1 MADQSDMEV
10 NNQAA
15 NTGEEATTATPAN
28 SPEDDRKVFAGGLPQ
43 EAKEEDI
50 REHFS
55 QFGEIEAINLKT
67 DSATGRSRGFA
78 FIIFKTEE
86 GLQNATVNASH
97 NIKEKKVAVK
107 KAQTRPGKI
116 YVGKLKAEITDD
128 QIKTFFSQFGT
139 ISNIEQPF
147 DKTKNERKNFCF
159 ITFEKEENAKKLIKE
174 GTVYLEGHELDVK
187 TVVQKPDPRMVM
199 AAAGGYGGGWGPQY
213 GGPMGGRGGG
223 HAGGQWGGGYDGG
236 YGGAG
241 GWGGG
246 YGDAGYGYG
255 GYDGGYGGGYGG
267 GYYPPQAAGGK
278 TRGNSRGFMRGG
290 GGQGRGAGGRGGGMQ
305 RQKPY

>member
-1 MADQSDMEV
+1 MADQSADMEV
-10 NNQAA
+10 KMEAA
-15 NTGEEATTATPAN
+15 TGEEVPAATPTNNA
-28 SPEDDRKVFAGGLPQ
+28 PEDDRKVFAGGLPQ
-43 EAKEEDI
+43 DAKEEDI

-78 FIIFKTEE
+78 FIIFKSEE
-86 GLQNATVNASH
+86 GLKAATANSTH

-139 ISNIEQPF
+139 IANVEQPF

-174 GTVYLEGHELDVK
+174 GTVFLEGHELDVK

-199 AAAGGYGGGWGPQY
+199 AAAGGYGGGWGGPQY
-213 GGPMGGRGGG
+213 GGGPMGGRGGG

-236 YGGAG
+236 YGG
-241 GWGGG
+241 GWGYGGGDGG
-246 YGDAGYGYG
+246 YYG
-255 GYDGGYGGGYGG
+255 GYDQYGGGYGG

-278 TRGNSRGFMRGG
+278 ARGSSRGFRGG
-290 GGQGRGAGGRGGGMQ
+290 GGRGAGRGGMQ

>member
-1 MADQSDMEV
+1 MADQSDMES
-10 NNQAA
+10 AP
-15 NTGEEATTATPAN
+15 TGNEVTNATPAN

-67 DSATGRSRGFA
+67 DSATGQSRGFA

-86 GLQNATVNASH
+86 GLQNATVESTH

-128 QIKTFFSQFGT
+128 QIKTYFSQFGT

-147 DKTKNERKNFCF
+147 DKIKNERKNFCF
-159 ITFEKEENAKKLIKE
+159 ITFEKEETAKKLIKE

-199 AAAGGYGGGWGPQY
+199 AAAGGYGGWGPQY

-223 HAGGQWGGGYDGG
+223 HAGGQWGGGYDG
-236 YGGAG
+236 YGGTG

-246 YGDAGYGYG
+246 YGDAYGYG
-255 GYDGGYGGGYGG
+255 GYEGGYGGGYGG
-267 GYYPPQAAGGK
+267 YYPPQGAGGK
-278 TRGNSRGFMRGG
+278 TRGASRGFMRGG
-290 GGQGRGAGGRGGGMQ
+290 SERGRGAGGRGGGMQ